1 MAIERW
7 TNPKSL
13 GTKLDSGTI
22 PNGLEGFWIGPSF
35 KDRFF
40 LSRSENPDLTIRHF
54 FIVAVPHAHHVPARV
69 HARVP
74 AHAAAAHP
82 ATKKSRIVR
91 LGFVHLGIENGY

>member
-22 PNGLEGFWIGPSF
+22 PNGLEGFWIGLSF

-40 LSRSENPDLTIRHF
+40 CHEVKTLISRFATF